1 MHLGLALLAGSALLS
16 KQAPPLSV
24 KQSGGLVVAAL
35 ALRIWQARERGRAG
49 VGEGPRL
56 LTALAAA
63 LLWSLA
69 HAPRLSGW
77 APEGTGAHDLLGY
90 LQVSLGTVGVL
101 VAFLSWLAYRA
112 AGGEKT
118 VGSVPARWAAL
129 GAGALIIIQALYAYF
144 MLSGRYGS
152 GGDLS
157 VGIVSFQALQFMALM
172 TVVLG
177 TLGGPLVKRAPGWY
191 LGAALLLVAAVNLV
205 AGKGGGM

>member
-1 MHLGLALLAGSALLS
+1 MHLGLALVAVSALLS
-16 KQAPPLSV
+16 KQAPRLSV
-24 KQSGGLVVAAL
+24 KQIGGLVLAAL
-35 ALRIWQARERGRAG
+35 ALLIWQALERRRPR

-90 LQVSLGTVGVL
+90 LQVSLGTIGVL
-101 VAFLSWLAYRA
+101 LAFLSWLLYRA

-118 VGSVPARWAAL
+118 VGPVPARWAAV
-129 GAGALIIIQALYAYF
+129 GAGVLIIVQALYSYF
-144 MLSGRYGS
+144 MLSGMYGS

-157 VGIVSFQALQFMALM
+157 AGMVSFQALQFMALM

-177 TLGGPLVKRAPGWY
+177 TLGGPLVRRAPGWY
-191 LGAALLLVAAVNLV
+191 LGAALLAVAALNLV